1 MLKVVLLIGLVL
13 AVWWLLRPR
22 RGATSDRSQ
31 GQDMAAQPMIA
42 CAQCGLHVPRH
53 EALPGRGGAFC
64 CEAHRTEFE
73 ARHTR

>member
-22 RGATSDRSQ
+22 RGATRDDSR
-31 GQDMAAQPMIA
+31 GQDTGVQPMIA

-53 EALPGRGGAFC
+53 EALPGRGGGFC